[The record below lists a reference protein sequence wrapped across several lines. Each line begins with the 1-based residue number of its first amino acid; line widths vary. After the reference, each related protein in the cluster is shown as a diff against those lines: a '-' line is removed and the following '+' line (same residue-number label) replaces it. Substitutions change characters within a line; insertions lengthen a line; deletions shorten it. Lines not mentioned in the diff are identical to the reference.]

1 MTGASPRWY
10 LLVHQIPP
18 KPLYL
23 RAKVRNRLA
32 RVGAV
37 ALKNSVYLLPRS
49 ADALEDFQWIAQ
61 EVVAGGGEAHLLE
74 AAFLGRPSDRD
85 VERLFNESRDRD
97 YAEFAEQLGN
107 STAPDLARMR
117 RRFDEIR
124 QIDFFGARGRERAER
139 LLRRAEERQ
148 RPRKEVSMASARS
161 SLDSL
166 RHQTWVTRRGVKVDR
181 IGTAW
186 LIRRFVDPKALFR
199 FIDPKAEE
207 PGTGE
212 RSFDM
217 VGGEFTHEGD
227 RCTFETLLRRLGMK
241 DRALAAVAEIVHDV
255 DVKDSKFGR
264 PESPGLSR
272 LVAGV
277 VAAHGDDEDRLTQG
291 FLLFDALYESF
302 RKGGKP

>member
-1 MTGASPRWY
+1 MTGASPRWV

-37 ALKNSVYLLPRS
+37 ALKNSVYILPRS

-74 AAFLGRPSDRD
+74 ATFLGRPSDRE
-85 VERLFNESRDRD
+85 VERLFNDARDRE
-97 YAEFAEQLGN
+97 YAEFAEQLEK
-107 STAPDLARMR
+107 AADLARMR
-117 RRFDEIR
+117 RRFEEIR
-124 QIDFFGARGRERAER
+124 QVDFFGSRGRGRAER
-139 LLRRAEERQ
+139 LLRRAEARR
-148 RPRKEVSMASARS
+148 RPRKETSMASGRP
-161 SLDSL
+161 SLGSL

-186 LIRRFVDPKALFR
+186 LIRRFVDPKARFR
-199 FIDPKAEE
+199 FIDPKSEE
-207 PGTGE
+207 PKPGE

-227 RCTFETLLRRLGMK
+227 RCTFETLVRRLGLK
-241 DRALAAVAEIVHDV
+241 DRALAAVAEIVHDI

-264 PESPGLSR
+264 PESPGLAK
-272 LVAGV
+272 LLEGV
-277 VAAHGDDEDRLTQG
+277 VSAHGDDEDRLAHG
-291 FLLFDALYESF
+291 FPLFDALYESF
-302 RKGGKP
+302 KKGEKK